1 MRSTRTLHT
10 PLIQTEHLTAKTPAV
25 GQDRPYRIVR
35 LTEKHGAVECDH
47 EERPGQS
54 SGTTHSG
61 RLRVE
66 LFVKNHET
74 ESCVDGHRRQ
84 RRDGIRFIV
93 PCVSLDLQCPPT
105 MISMNNHKTSSE
117 MDKML
122 YLCLLQDM
130 GKGYVADAWS
140 CSSSTLSPQHQR
152 LDLFLQPPNR

>member
-35 LTEKHGAVECDH
+35 LTEKQGAVECDH

-54 SGTTHSG
+54 SGMTHSG

-74 ESCVDGHRRQ
+74 GIVKVAWTATDVSVEMELDSPFLALVWIFNVLQ
-84 RRDGIRFIV
+84 R
-93 PCVSLDLQCPPT
+93 
-105 MISMNNHKTSSE
+105 
-117 MDKML
+117 
-122 YLCLLQDM
+122 
-130 GKGYVADAWS
+130 
-140 CSSSTLSPQHQR
+140 
-152 LDLFLQPPNR
+152 